1 MSSKYFLH
9 KNHFTDW
16 EGHLTVYYTIN
27 GVPKSWNVDMELELA
42 NWYEVEIKQS
52 KRDEKVKSWNYF
64 ANFLLL
70 EIFQFLFEII
80 IEGENR
86 KNVVNNKD
94 TGYDDVKVYVS
105 IDEDIE
111 GMGTVY
117 VMEIQYTK
125 GDGQVFNRFSK
136 NYKKYFD

>member
-1 MSSKYFLH
+1 M
-9 KNHFTDW
+9 
-16 EGHLTVYYTIN
+16 
-27 GVPKSWNVDMELELA
+27 
-42 NWYEVEIKQS
+42 
-52 KRDEKVKSWNYF
+52 
-64 ANFLLL
+64 
-70 EIFQFLFEII
+70 FEII